1 MSLGLNIAIRLGAPG
16 PRGLSAAIFVLV
28 LVFAAGAGH
37 AQDSQPDV
45 LITQDDIEVMS
56 PSAEGGTAP
65 DSDVVDDVVPE
76 LKLEPL
82 PGISQSEMEEMR
94 NNLGSGDQ
102 LDAGDAADTP
112 AKPTFRVGI
121 VPRGDPDRFLR
132 RLRPLEN
139 GLSELLGRP
148 VDVLPMATYSAM
160 INAHT
165 LRQIDVGFYSA
176 SAFVT
181 ADKLCRCV
189 EPIVVPAATDGTASY
204 YAIIV
209 ARQGSGINNTADL
222 QGKAVAAAS
231 EDSIAGYRVQLASLA
246 GEGIDFATFFS
257 RVEMAG
263 STVDALRLLRDGQV
277 DAAFAWSSMDGD
289 QSAGY
294 SRGPLAYLVGRGELD
309 MTNIAIIWQS
319 KSIAHAPVVG
329 AKSLTAAER
338 EAVKT
343 YLLALPESD
352 TATYDLLD
360 PYFGGGYRPADTA
373 DFRGIGILSEVEL
386 RRPRAAEPLSTGSTD
401 PAEASVPRLRPEDGN
416 GAAEERAT
424 AQ

>member
-1 MSLGLNIAIRLGAPG
+1 MCLFALL
-16 PRGLSAAIFVLV
+16 
-28 LVFAAGAGH
+28 FAAASAGPGH
-37 AQDSQPDV
+37 AQDSQPDL
-45 LITQDDIEVMS
+45 LITQDDIDIMS
-56 PSAEGGTAP
+56 PSADGGASP
-65 DSDVVDDVVPE
+65 EAEVADDVVPE

-94 NNLGSGDQ
+94 NSLGSDDQ
-102 LDAGDAADTP
+102 LDAAGAADAP

-121 VPRGDPDRFLR
+121 VPRGDRDRFLR
-132 RLRPLEN
+132 RLRPLET

-148 VDVLPMATYSAM
+148 VDVLPMATYSSM

-165 LRQIDVGFYSA
+165 LRQIDIGFYSA

-189 EPIVVPAATDGTASY
+189 EPIVAPAATDGTASY
-204 YAIIV
+204 YAVIV
-209 ARQGSGINNTADL
+209 ARQGGGIGKVADL
-222 QGKAVAAAS
+222 RGKAVAAGS
-231 EDSIAGYRVQLASLA
+231 EDSIAGYRVQLASLVS
-246 GEGIDFATFFS
+246 EGIDFSTYFS
-257 RVEMAG
+257 RIEMAG
-263 STVDALRLLRDGQV
+263 SAVGALRLLRNGQV
-277 DAAFAWSSMDGD
+277 DAAFAWSSMNGD

-309 MTNIAIIWQS
+309 MSDIAIIWQS
-319 KSIAHAPVVG
+319 KPIAHAPVVG
-329 AKSLTAAER
+329 AKSLIAAER

-343 YLLALPESD
+343 YLLALSESD

-373 DFRGIGILSEVEL
+373 DFRGIGILSEIEL
-386 RRPRAAEPLSTGSTD
+386 RRPRSADPLSAGATNTVES
-401 PAEASVPRLRPEDGN
+401 PVSRLRPGVGNGVEN
-416 GAAEERAT
+416 GAAEEQGAT